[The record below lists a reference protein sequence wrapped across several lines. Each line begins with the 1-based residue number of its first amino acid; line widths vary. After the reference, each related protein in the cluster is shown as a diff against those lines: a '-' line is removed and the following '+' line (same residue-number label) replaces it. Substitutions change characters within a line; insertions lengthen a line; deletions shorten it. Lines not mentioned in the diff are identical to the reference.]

1 MFEQKEFFGPKEDNS
16 LRSWLQVILFAVILA
31 FIIIKFIF
39 NTTVVQ
45 GISMEPTLHENDR
58 MICLV
63 YPLYYSDPERGELV
77 IFASPYEK
85 KNYVKRVIGIPGD
98 VVEIL
103 NGKVYVNGNAL
114 EESYIHKGLETLVT
128 MENKWTLG
136 ADEYFVLGDNRHEG
150 ASVDSRLLG
159 PIPRESI
166 HSIAKI
172 RYFPLTKIG
181 TL

>member
-1 MFEQKEFFGPKEDNS
+1 MSKDNQLLINKNHS
-16 LRSWLQVILFAVILA
+16 TRSWIQVIVVALLLA
-31 FIIIKFIF
+31 FIITKFIF

-45 GISMEPTLHENDR
+45 GISMEPTLHERDR

-63 YPLYYSDPERGELV
+63 YPLYYSDPERGALI

-98 VVEIL
+98 EVEIL
-103 NGKVYVNGNAL
+103 NGKVYVNGDLL
-114 EESYIHKGLETLVT
+114 EENYIHKGLDTLVT

-136 ADEYFVLGDNRHEG
+136 KDEYFVLGDNRHEG
-150 ASVDSRLLG
+150 ASVDSRSIG
-159 PIPRESI
+159 PVSKESI
-166 HSIAKI
+166 RSIAKI
-172 RYFPLTKIG
+172 RYFPFTKMG